1 MIRFWNCS
9 QPMWC
14 VYAFSVLIL
23 LGTSLRGA
31 QRATGEPFKPIPLRL
46 TITVDGDTIKAA
58 HVSVE
63 LMDAV
68 GSGSAM
74 ADRVTD
80 NDGRVDFVA
89 YAGLHRIRISGPGI
103 QGYDGEIEILPS
115 EISHVERIRVHAAEA
130 RPQTFQ
136 SSPGG
141 LIAATRLRVPV
152 AARKAFETGT
162 AAMQKQLWEK
172 SRASF
177 EDAIRE
183 YPQYD
188 MAYNGL
194 GLIQM
199 QQNQIDAARQSFSKA
214 LELNPDYA
222 GANRNL
228 ARILLSEHK
237 VAEAL
242 RLLERSLAT
251 EPDNVWALTNAAN
264 SEFLLHDFANAIQ
277 YARKVHALPHPAFPI
292 VHIIAARSLEAIQQ
306 PAQALQEYRLYLQ
319 EDPKGSDAKRAQEAV
334 VRLGKAQQP

>member
-1 MIRFWNCS
+1 
-9 QPMWC
+9 MWC
-14 VYAFSVLIL
+14 VYAFSVLML

-31 QRATGEPFKPIPLRL
+31 QRATREPLNPIPLRL
-46 TITVDGDTIKAA
+46 TITVDGDAMKAA

-103 QGYDGEIEILPS
+103 QRYDGEIEILPS
-115 EISHVERIRVHAAEA
+115 EISHVERIRVHAAERRQQA
-130 RPQTFQ
+130 AE
-136 SSPGG
+136 SPPTGVVP
-141 LIAATRLRVPV
+141 AMRLRIPEG
-152 AARKAFETGT
+152 ARRAFERGT
-162 AAMQKQLWEK
+162 EAMQQQLWEK

-177 EDAIRE
+177 EAAIHE

-194 GLIQM
+194 GLVQM
-199 QQNQIDAARQSFSKA
+199 QLNQIEAARQSFSKA

-242 RLLERSLAT
+242 PLLERSLAT

-264 SEFLLHDFANAIQ
+264 AEFLLHDFANAIQ
-277 YARKVHALPHPAFPI
+277 YARKAHALPHQAFPI
-292 VHIIAARSLEAIQQ
+292 VHIIAARSLEAAAH
-306 PAQALQEYRLYLQ
+306 PAQALEEYRLYLQ
-319 EDPKGSDAKRAQEAV
+319 EDPKGPDAKRAQEAV
-334 VRLGKAQQP
+334 ERLRKTLQP

>member
-1 MIRFWNCS
+1 ML
-9 QPMWC
+9 C

-31 QRATGEPFKPIPLRL
+31 QRATREPLNPIPLRL
-46 TITVDGDTIKAA
+46 TITVDGDATKAA

-103 QGYDGEIEILPS
+103 QRYDGEIEILPS
-115 EISHVERIRVHAAEA
+115 EISHVERIRVHAAETRQQA
-130 RPQTFQ
+130 AE
-136 SSPGG
+136 SPPMGVVP
-141 LIAATRLRVPV
+141 AMRLRIPEG
-152 AARKAFETGT
+152 ARRAFQRGT
-162 AAMQKQLWEK
+162 EAMQKQLWEK

-177 EDAIRE
+177 EAAIRE

-194 GLIQM
+194 GLVQM
-199 QQNQIDAARQSFSKA
+199 QLNQIEAARQSFSKA

-242 RLLERSLAT
+242 PLLERSLAA

-277 YARKVHALPHPAFPI
+277 YARKAHALPHQAFPI
-292 VHIIAARSLEAIQQ
+292 VHIIAARSLEATAQ
-306 PAQALQEYRLYLQ
+306 PAQALEEYRLYLQ
-319 EDPKGSDAKRAQEAV
+319 EDPKDPDAKRAQEAV
-334 VRLGKAQQP
+334 ARLSKAQPP